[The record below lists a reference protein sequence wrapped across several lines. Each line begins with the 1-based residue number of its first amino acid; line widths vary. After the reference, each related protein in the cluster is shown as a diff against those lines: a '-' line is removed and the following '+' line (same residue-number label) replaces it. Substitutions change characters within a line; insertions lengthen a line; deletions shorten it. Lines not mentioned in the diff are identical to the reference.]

1 VGKRFKLGPLD
12 SLNPWYTVV
21 GVVADMRRQGPERE
35 PFPQM
40 FVPLDQTP
48 PQSADILIRT
58 SSGDPLA
65 LAGAL
70 RAAVRSVEKN
80 APVYGV
86 APLEQ
91 RLGTYVAQRRFQTLL
106 LAGFSIVALL
116 MAAVGIYGLI
126 QYSIATRTQEIGIR
140 MAIGAQGGEI
150 FRMILGE
157 GLKLSLTGL
166 LLGLVGALW
175 LGQAGSSLLFGAT
188 PTDPLTLIAVSSL
201 LIAVAVA
208 ACYFPARRAMK
219 IDPIVALR
227 QQ

>member
-1 VGKRFKLGPLD
+1 
-12 SLNPWYTVV
+12 
-21 GVVADMRRQGPERE
+21 M
-35 PFPQM
+35 
-40 FVPLDQTP
+40 
-48 PQSADILIRT
+48 
-58 SSGDPLA
+58 
-65 LAGAL
+65 AGAL

-80 APVYGV
+80 APIYGV

-91 RLGTYVAQRRFQTLL
+91 RLGTYLAQRRFQTSL

-140 MAIGAQGGEI
+140 VAIGAQAGEI

-166 LLGLVGALW
+166 LIGLLGALW
-175 LGQAGSSLLFGAT
+175 LGQAGSSLLFGVT
-188 PTDPLTLIAVSSL
+188 PTDPLTLIAVSLL

-208 ACYFPARRAMK
+208 ACCFPARRAMK
-219 IDPIVALR
+219 IEPIVALR